1 MYTMYAL
8 QNTVALS
15 HAGITRISTL
25 VRIPTLPTGDG
36 DNKRRGETVSED
48 ALSREEG
55 LRQDGAETWSGVKG
69 HARYNSVGV

>member
-15 HAGITRISTL
+15 HADITRISTL

-36 DNKRRGETVSED
+36 DNKRRGEAVSED
-48 ALSREEG
+48 ALSREKG
-55 LRQDGAETWSGVKG
+55 L
-69 HARYNSVGV
+69 